1 MFGTLCS
8 LKLLSGNILAL
19 LAREAVTREPTNFGP
34 RGTLYPTRRHE
45 RCALH
50 SPRGVCDCGYSNDLG
65 VCVSCVER
73 LWLVLSKLLWFWLS
87 WGLSFTVQF
96 SLPVP
101 YIMPDERYAIKQQG
115 GYLASYTAS
124 GPDLQP
130 IWHLQPIS
138 ARR

>member
-8 LKLLSGNILAL
+8 LKLLPGNILAL

-50 SPRGVCDCGYSNDLG
+50 SPRGA
-65 VCVSCVER
+65 CVSCVER

>member
-1 MFGTLCS
+1 M
-8 LKLLSGNILAL
+8 
-19 LAREAVTREPTNFGP
+19 
-34 RGTLYPTRRHE
+34 
-45 RCALH
+45 
-50 SPRGVCDCGYSNDLG
+50 SPRILGLGVRYTRHGDTSAAPFTHPGACVTVVIATRPLG